1 MMSIEEIQQPVA
13 AELAEVRRLLDAEI
27 MRPKGILSEVLAYV
41 LSAHGKQFRM
51 QLVLLSA
58 AICHGVSDKTC
69 QTALAL
75 EFLHNASLVHD
86 DVVDQ
91 SPVRHNQP
99 SVYQRWTN
107 KAAVLTGD
115 YMLSR
120 VIEIIG
126 ELRSVRIWQI
136 IAHLGTQLADGEI
149 SQLHINR
156 SMWISEDDYYHIIS
170 GKTASLF
177 AACMEAGAESS
188 VASPKHV
195 KSLKTF
201 GWNLGMCFQI
211 KDDVLDYSDSEQID
225 KPTMNDLRSGNVTLP
240 LLISLE
246 RAPKEE
252 ADAIRLLA
260 EQPIDRVG
268 EETIR
273 NFVMRYE
280 GITYAYRR
288 MAYYRDEALT
298 ALNSAFHDSPAR
310 RSLTALLDMA
320 IHRVR

>member
-1 MMSIEEIQQPVA
+1 MSIEEIHQPIA
-13 AELAEVRRLLDAEI
+13 AELAEVRRLLEAEI
-27 MRPKGILSEVLAYV
+27 QRPKGVFSEVLAYI
-41 LSAHGKQFRM
+41 LSAHGKQLRM

-188 VASPKHV
+188 AASPKQV